1 MRETIQRLSAKA
13 PASFLLGVRRM
24 EKVVIWVRLDGRRM
38 RVGSSIARLSPLPF
52 GAIPI
57 TECYE
62 YEKRIMLK
70 WIQKRLDRGW
80 SIEKIKAACD

>member
-1 MRETIQRLSAKA
+1 
-13 PASFLLGVRRM
+13 M
-24 EKVVIWVRLDGRRM
+24 EKVVIWARLDGRRM

-57 TECYE
+57 TGCYE
-62 YEKRIMLK
+62 QEKRIMLK

-80 SIEKIKAACD
+80 SIEKIKAACDA